1 MKVGAA
7 KSGRWRS
14 RRIEVLCE
22 YAVRLSEYPAQLH
35 KYPAWL
41 WRHSR
46 ELARKPLLRNALWMF
61 SGQGLSLLA
70 QAGYFIVIAR
80 LLGSTQYGLLAGAAA
95 SVGLLSQ
102 YGAFGSGLLFLRHV
116 SPDHSKFREY
126 WGNILMSCLT
136 LGTALVVLLRFTAP
150 LFLRD
155 IDVRVI
161 VLLAIGDCICG
172 QLATATSQVFQ
183 AFERMR
189 YTAMLNTAVSCS
201 RMVLAIAMLMTLHR
215 ATALQWA
222 RASLAISAL
231 TAIGGVAVVT
241 MQFGLPRFRLRL
253 FGQRLWEGFIF
264 AVSGSTT
271 SVYND
276 VDKAML
282 AHYGMNAAN
291 GIYTMAYRVI
301 DVSAMPIR
309 SIHAAAFPRFF
320 RHGAEP
326 GGLRSTEQFARRLL
340 RRTSVLGLAVA
351 VCLFVGAPVIPMLT
365 GKGFAPSVM
374 ALRWLCLIP
383 FFRGFHLS
391 AGDALAGAGRQATRL
406 VFQTVAALGNLGMN
420 LYLIP
425 RYSWRG
431 AALASL
437 ITDAGLGVMLWI
449 VLGWLKHRMRDRSI
463 ASAVLQPQGG

>member
-1 MKVGAA
+1 MRLEVQKG
-7 KSGRWRS
+7 GRSARRS
-14 RRIEVLCE
+14 LQQLC
-22 YAVRLSEYPAQLH
+22 RHTLDLAQ
-35 KYPAWL
+35 
-41 WRHSR
+41 
-46 ELARKPLLRNALWMF
+46 KPLLRNTLWMF

-80 LLGSTQYGLLAGAAA
+80 LLGSAEYGLLAGAAA
-95 SVGLLSQ
+95 SVGVLSQ
-102 YGAFGSGLLFLRHV
+102 YGSFGSGLLFLRYV
-116 SPDHSKFREY
+116 SPDPTRFREY
-126 WGNILMSCLT
+126 WGNILMSCFT
-136 LGTALVVLLRFTAP
+136 LGATLVLLLRLLAP
-150 LFLRD
+150 LLLRH

-161 VLLAIGDCICG
+161 VLLAVGDCICG

-201 RMVLAIAMLMTLHR
+201 RMGLAIAMLLTLHR
-215 ATALQWA
+215 ASALQWA
-222 RASLAISAL
+222 RASLAISAA
-231 TAIGGVAVVT
+231 TACCGVAIVT
-241 MQFGLPRFRLRL
+241 LQFGLPRFRVRL
-253 FGQRLWEGFIF
+253 FTQRLWEGFIF

-320 RHGAEP
+320 RHGAES
-326 GGLRSTEQFARRLL
+326 GGISSTAHFAKRLL
-340 RRTSVLGLAVA
+340 RRTSVLGLVVA
-351 VCLFVGAPVIPMLT
+351 VGLFLGAPVIPMLV
-365 GKGFAPSVM
+365 GKGFAPSVT

-383 FFRGFHLS
+383 FFRCFHLS

-406 VFQTVAALGNLGMN
+406 VLQMIAALGNLGMN

-425 RYSWRG
+425 RFSWRG

-437 ITDAGLGVMLWI
+437 ITDGGLGILMWI
-449 VLGWLKHRMRDRSI
+449 LLAWLKHRTRQAD
-463 ASAVLQPQGG
+463 AVIGALLQPQGS